1 MSNNAGLMRH
11 ENKSY
16 KVRAKKYEIG
26 SVGVHWHDF
35 YEIELVLSGEGTH
48 TINNTEY
55 EWKPGEIHF
64 LRLTDFHKISLT
76 KKGYVHLIQLS
87 SNAISANIINRIS
100 VIQNNIITYL
110 SDDDFACADMLCEM
124 LEKRLRESKK
134 YNEEIVNNIVE
145 LIVNILIDSM
155 DLYSESINDISKNR
169 IASVIKYMNEH
180 FTEDLNLDRIAE
192 MFYVSKS
199 HLCYYFK
206 NSTGTT
212 ILNYIKDLR
221 LAYAVKLVLTTHH
234 KSIDIGLECGYT
246 SVSNFLRDFK
256 KKYGVSPMTMRKQ
269 NETEKIKTVN
279 DREVNHVEG

>member
-1 MSNNAGLMRH
+1 MSKDVNLMRH

-26 SVGVHWHDF
+26 SVDVYWHDF

-48 TINNTEY
+48 VINNTEY
-55 EWKPGEIHF
+55 AWRPGEIHF
-64 LRLTDFHKISLT
+64 LRLTDFHRIDLK
-76 KKGYVHLIQLS
+76 KKGYVHLIQIS
-87 SNAISANIINRIS
+87 SNSIPAGILSRIS
-100 VIQNNIITYL
+100 VIQSNIVTYL
-110 SDDDFACADMLCEM
+110 SEDDFACADMLCGL
-124 LEKRLRESKK
+124 LEKKLSDSSRYCEAV
-134 YNEEIVNNIVE
+134 VNSVVE

-155 DLYSESINDISKNR
+155 NLFSEGAGNISENR
-169 IASVIKYMNEH
+169 IANIIKYINEH
-180 FTEDLNLDRIAE
+180 FTEDLNLDRIAD

-206 NSTGTT
+206 NCTGTT

-221 LAYAVKLVLTTHH
+221 LAHAVKLVVTTQY

-256 KKYGVSPMTMRKQ
+256 KKYGVSPMIMRRNNELSQ
-269 NETEKIKTVN
+269 NKSANTE
-279 DREVNHVEG
+279 EVKHVEE